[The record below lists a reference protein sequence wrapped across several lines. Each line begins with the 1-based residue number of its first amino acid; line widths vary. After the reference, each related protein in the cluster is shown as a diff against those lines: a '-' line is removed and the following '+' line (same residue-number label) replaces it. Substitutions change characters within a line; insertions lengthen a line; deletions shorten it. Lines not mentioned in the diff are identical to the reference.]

1 MKVHIYSVYRV
12 YIAYKAKS
20 QAGNIRVKYVMTTQK
35 GQNRKK
41 ISQESQESPLGNLR
55 IMLEIQQRAS
65 GPGESAAE
73 APYLSLRI
81 FV

>member
-41 ISQESQESPLGNLR
+41 IS
-55 IMLEIQQRAS
+55 
-65 GPGESAAE
+65 
-73 APYLSLRI
+73 
-81 FV
+81 